1 MQTDNNS
8 NKTLLEDLL
17 AKASKQWGV
26 APEEI
31 QKAMDKIAFHE
42 SKGVVDAIQKSDKN
56 KTSYGYSG
64 KPTEVKDRSSW
75 IKKKVNKNKKG
86 D

>member
-1 MQTDNNS
+1 MTS
-8 NKTLLEDLL
+8 TWITK
-17 AKASKQWGV
+17 
-26 APEEI
+26 
-31 QKAMDKIAFHE
+31 
-42 SKGVVDAIQKSDKN
+42 KSDKN